1 MSILFFAPWKNDD
14 SEIQLR
20 FSTFSSTADYWT
32 SELHWHEYFGY
43 PFIQSYAGEAFDE
56 LIEKFELLQESL
68 GMVDKNTALG
78 LFRTQSR
85 AGSILLHLFESFE
98 ESSTIKS
105 HLSSAN
111 PICLSAKLRRASA
124 TIRYRCSTDISG
136 AALTPLRTRSERFRR
151 TNEMTHTEQKT
162 VCYKRQGQFCPHVRV
177 CLTST

>member
-68 GMVDKNTALG
+68 GMVEKTPLSGCSG
-78 LFRTQSR
+78 LRAAPGAYCFICSR
-85 AGSILLHLFESFE
+85 ALRVVDDQIPSFLRESGMPIGEIASSVGYNSVSLF
-98 ESSTIKS
+98 
-105 HLSSAN
+105 
-111 PICLSAKLRRASA
+111 
-124 TIRYRCSTDISG
+124 YRH
-136 AALTPLRTRSERFRR
+136 FRR
-151 TNEMTHTEQKT
+151 CFDSSPNAIRKVPESK
-162 VCYKRQGQFCPHVRV
+162 
-177 CLTST
+177 

>member
-98 ESSTIKS
+98 SRRRS
-105 HLSSAN
+105 N
-111 PICLSAKLRRASA
+111 PIFPPR
-124 TIRYRCSTDISG
+124 IRYAYRRNCVERRLQFGIAVLPTFQ
-136 AALTPLRTRSERFRR
+136 ALL
-151 TNEMTHTEQKT
+151 
-162 VCYKRQGQFCPHVRV
+162 
-177 CLTST
+177 